1 MLLLRNKLSQL
12 IILSSAI
19 IILFSFFMLNQNY
32 KARDHQKET
41 LAKQMHQ
48 QVKQIRTMQLRMGN
62 SIDNANSV
70 LKNLQPDFYSDHK
83 QGPDSIMSYLK
94 HSEIDF
100 AVQTDQYFIPL
111 ASYPQNSDALNKLLP
126 ASTDIF
132 KRNPTGEKRVVYYS
146 WSGDILYEISGFEII
161 HADSSLNRLVS
172 TYLFLGQRFGQQQLD
187 DFTSLTGGRASLV
200 KEPSLKISP
209 SSDDETL
216 IQIPLYGTITY
227 PVASIQLRTSPAIIK
242 SGFRQN
248 TNTLL
253 WGVAGMILL
262 IAVSLFFIRRYYL
275 LPMKELKLVLVHND
289 PQLFDAKLTGD
300 EDYKVIKN
308 QVLNLF
314 SQQNFLAEFL
324 KRRPSIHTL
333 ELHSAILEQIN
344 EVVYVTNCDDEI
356 IFWNHAAEKY
366 YNIPQQSAL
375 QQSASALIPIKWE
388 SATDS
393 IKMNLTL
400 KEQGYIEGYF
410 SQSMPSGETRQV
422 KINVVRMFDCTN
434 IPTGN
439 IYILNG

>member
-1 MLLLRNKLSQL
+1 
-12 IILSSAI
+12 
-19 IILFSFFMLNQNY
+19 MLNQNY

-62 SIDNANSV
+62 SIDNAHSV

-200 KEPSLKISP
+200 KEPSLKYHFTAP
-209 SSDDETL
+209 
-216 IQIPLYGTITY
+216 
-227 PVASIQLRTSPAIIK
+227 
-242 SGFRQN
+242 
-248 TNTLL
+248 
-253 WGVAGMILL
+253 
-262 IAVSLFFIRRYYL
+262 
-275 LPMKELKLVLVHND
+275 
-289 PQLFDAKLTGD
+289 
-300 EDYKVIKN
+300 
-308 QVLNLF
+308 
-314 SQQNFLAEFL
+314 
-324 KRRPSIHTL
+324 
-333 ELHSAILEQIN
+333 
-344 EVVYVTNCDDEI
+344 
-356 IFWNHAAEKY
+356 
-366 YNIPQQSAL
+366 
-375 QQSASALIPIKWE
+375 
-388 SATDS
+388 
-393 IKMNLTL
+393 
-400 KEQGYIEGYF
+400 
-410 SQSMPSGETRQV
+410 
-422 KINVVRMFDCTN
+422 
-434 IPTGN
+434 
-439 IYILNG
+439 